1 VDSSRRN
8 DAPAERLRL
17 FFALWPDAATRAALA
32 AWSRA
37 IHAASGGRAVRPEI
51 LHITL
56 AFLGQCDSA
65 RLPALQ
71 AAAAS
76 VRLRPFKLVVDDP
89 GYWHHHQLAWA
100 GARTTPAELRAL
112 VTDLRAALTA
122 REFSFDPKPFVPHV
136 TLIRK
141 ARAGF
146 AVPRVEPIHW
156 RIQDFALIRSIPG
169 REGSVYTVEGRWR

>member
-1 VDSSRRN
+1 L
-8 DAPAERLRL
+8 E
-17 FFALWPDAATRAALA
+17 
-32 AWSRA
+32 
-37 IHAASGGRAVRPEI
+37 
-51 LHITL
+51 
-56 AFLGQCDSA
+56 
-65 RLPALQ
+65 

-76 VRLRPFKLVVDDP
+76 VHVRPFVLIIDEP
-89 GYWHHHQLAWA
+89 GYWRSHQIAWA
-100 GARTTPAELRAL
+100 GARTTPAALRAL
-112 VTDLRAALTA
+112 VTELRTVLTA

-156 RIQDFALIRSIPG
+156 RVQDFALIRSIPG